1 MDAGYRILVIDDDPV
16 FVRATKAVLESHG
29 YAVDTAQDGAQ
40 GLARMREQRPDM
52 VLLDV
57 MMAWPLEG
65 VSVSRDMMAEEELRH
80 IPIIMISSIRESEHR
95 GAFPLDEYLHI
106 NRWLDKPCSPS
117 KLLSEIEAA
126 LTRHERYRRSPDSG

>member
-1 MDAGYRILVIDDDPV
+1 MGAGYRILVIDDDPV
-16 FVRATKAVLESHG
+16 FVKTTKAVLESHG
-29 YAVDTAQDGAQ
+29 YTVDAAQDGAE
-40 GLARMREQRPDM
+40 GLARMREQRPDL

-65 VSVSRDMMAEEELRH
+65 VSVSRDMMAEEGLRH
-80 IPIIMISSIRESEHR
+80 IPIIMASAIKESEHR

-117 KLLSEIEAA
+117 TLLSEVEAA
-126 LTRHERYRRSPDSG
+126 LARHERYRRSPDSG